1 MDSKELITA
10 LNSLEKRIESI
21 ERKLESLPIPFKL
34 MYRPPTREDYVNVV
48 DFLDETDRRL
58 ELLEDGICSRG

>member
-1 MDSKELITA
+1 MDSKELTMV

-34 MYRPPTREDYVNVV
+34 MYRPPEREDYVNVV
-48 DFLDETDRRL
+48 DFLDETAKRL
-58 ELLEDGICSRG
+58 KQIEDGICP